1 MENYL
6 YRCQYCGK
14 DYKPNRRKK
23 QKYCSNS
30 CRTRAFVTKNSTGLS
45 IVKTDIEKKEPF
57 KEPTK
62 IDKMSLAGVGN
73 AAAGAL
79 AVNVIT
85 NLLTSE
91 ENKPATRK
99 DLQNLANSLKQRYYP
114 VLNIPSTQNG
124 SKAYY
129 DMETKNVVY
138 LQSKW
143 S

>member
-30 CRTRAFVTKNSTGLS
+30 CRTRAFVTKNNTGLS
-45 IVKTDIEKKEPF
+45 IVKKDTEKKEPL
-57 KEPTK
+57 KVE
-62 IDKMSLAGVGN
+62 KMSIAGVGN
-73 AAAGAL
+73 AAVGSL

-91 ENKPATRK
+91 ENKPATKK
-99 DLQNLANSLKQRYYP
+99 DLQNLANNLKGRYHP
-114 VLNIPSTQNG
+114 ILNAPTSIDGTKP
-124 SKAYY
+124 YY
-129 DMETKNVVY
+129 DMTTKTIVY
-138 LQSKW
+138 INPLHR
-143 S
+143 

>member
-45 IVKTDIEKKEPF
+45 IVKKSTEKKEPV
-57 KEPTK
+57 KVE
-62 IDKMSLAGVGN
+62 KMSIAGVGN
-73 AAAGAL
+73 AAVGTL
-79 AVNVIT
+79 AVNALT
-85 NLLTSE
+85 SLFTSE
-91 ENKPATRK
+91 ENKPATKK
-99 DLQNLANSLKQRYYP
+99 DLQNLIGSLKQRYYP
-114 VLNIPSTQNG
+114 VLNIPSMQNG

-129 DMETKNVVY
+129 DMETKNIVY
-138 LQSKW
+138 LKSKW

>member
-30 CRTRAFVTKNSTGLS
+30 CRTRAFVTKKSTGLS
-45 IVKTDIEKKEPF
+45 IVKKDTEKKEPL
-57 KEPTK
+57 KVE
-62 IDKMSLAGVGN
+62 KMSLAGVGN
-73 AAAGAL
+73 AAVGTL
-79 AVNVIT
+79 AVNALT
-85 NLLTSE
+85 TLFTSE
-91 ENKPATRK
+91 ENKPATKK
-99 DLQNLANSLKQRYYP
+99 DLQNLIGSLKQRHYP
-114 VLNIPSTQNG
+114 ILNIPIMQDG

-129 DMETKNVVY
+129 DMETKNIVY
-138 LQSKW
+138 LKSKW

>member
-1 MENYL
+1 MDNYL

-45 IVKTDIEKKEPF
+45 IVKKDTEKKEPL
-57 KEPTK
+57 KVE
-62 IDKMSLAGVGN
+62 KMSLAGVGN
-73 AAAGAL
+73 AAVGTL
-79 AVNVIT
+79 AIQLAT

-91 ENKPATRK
+91 ENKPATKK
-99 DLQNLANSLKQRYYP
+99 DIQNLSASLKRRYHP
-114 VLNIPSTQNG
+114 ILNAATNHDG

-129 DMETKNVVY
+129 DMETKNIVY
-138 LQSKW
+138 LKPALRW
-143 S
+143 K

>member
-45 IVKTDIEKKEPF
+45 IVKKDTEKKEPL
-57 KEPTK
+57 KVE
-62 IDKMSLAGVGN
+62 KMSIAGVGN
-73 AAAGAL
+73 AAVGAL
-79 AVNVIT
+79 AVNALT
-85 NLLTSE
+85 SLFTSE
-91 ENKPATRK
+91 ENKPATKK
-99 DLQNLANSLKQRYYP
+99 DLQNLIGSLKQRYYP

>member
-30 CRTRAFVTKNSTGLS
+30 CRTRAFVTKNRTGLS
-45 IVKTDIEKKEPF
+45 IVKKDSEKKAPLKVE
-57 KEPTK
+57 
-62 IDKMSLAGVGN
+62 KMSLAGVGN

-79 AVNVIT
+79 AIQLAT
-85 NLLTSE
+85 NLFTSE
-91 ENKPATRK
+91 ENKPATKK
-99 DLQNLANSLKQRYYP
+99 DLQNLIGSLKQRYYP
-114 VLNIPSTQNG
+114 VMNIPITQDG

-129 DMETKNVVY
+129 DMETKNIVY
-138 LQSKW
+138 LKSKW